1 MFNDGMRQYSQM
13 QKEIYN
19 EQSKNFHFARDTCVG
34 NFKTHEAYP
43 YKEYLL
49 EKYQGGYGR
58 CLDFGC
64 GIGRLIKTMLTSF
77 DKVVGVDIATN
88 NLKHAETYLTEN
100 GIEREKYDV
109 FLVDGM
115 SCNIDIDYKFDFAYS
130 TLCLQ
135 HICVHETRQ
144 NIVKDICSLLKDDG
158 QACFQMGTGGVWND
172 GALWMDNNYD
182 AGGTNGSEDVFIPD
196 ESYFPVI
203 EQDFN
208 NAGYKDVIFE
218 IKESPH
224 PKLNDYHTNWLFIH
238 CKKQN
243 G

>member
-1 MFNDGMRQYSQM
+1 MC
-13 QKEIYN
+13 I
-19 EQSKNFHFARDTCVG
+19 TV
-34 NFKTHEAYP
+34 
-43 YKEYLL
+43 
-49 EKYQGGYGR
+49 
-58 CLDFGC
+58 
-64 GIGRLIKTMLTSF
+64 LIKQKIDKQLF

-144 NIVKDICSLLKDDG
+144 NIVKDICSMLKDGG
-158 QACFQMGTGGVWND
+158 QACFQMGMGAKRQVWEDN
-172 GALWMDNNYD
+172 ALWLDNAYD

-218 IKESPH
+218 I
-224 PKLNDYHTNWLFIH
+224 
-238 CKKQN
+238 
-243 G
+243 